1 MLYIDIMCDKMNTT
15 IIIEKLNLLNKKYIT
30 RDELRV
36 YCKQLNKDYYNTI
49 IYLTRNK
56 YLIRILRG
64 IFYVPSLEERKYN
77 KTDTPLHEIIK
88 ESLKIKGI
96 KNWYFGL
103 ESAIKLNNITHETTV
118 IEYIINDKIFRPRP
132 ILILGKKMKFIKLKK
147 ELLTFGITKE
157 NTSDL
162 EKTIL
167 DTIYL
172 SKYNKEKNREILNK
186 IVDLLEKCNIS
197 KIKKYSKY
205 YPKTVIK
212 TIEAHL
218 KWKN

>member
-1 MLYIDIMCDKMNTT
+1 MLYIDIICDKMKTT

-30 RDELRV
+30 RDELKV
-36 YCKQLNKDYYNTI
+36 YCKNLNKDYYNTI

-77 KTDTPLHEIIK
+77 KINISLYEIIT
-88 ESLKIKGI
+88 EALKIKGI
-96 KNWYFGL
+96 NNWYFGL
-103 ESAIKLNNITHETTV
+103 DSAIKLNNITHETTAT
-118 IEYIINDKIFRPRP
+118 EYVVNDKIFRPRP
-132 ILILGKKMKFIKLKK
+132 ILILGKKIKFIKLKK

-157 NTSDL
+157 KTSDL

-167 DTIYL
+167 DIIYL
-172 SKYNKEKNREILNK
+172 AKYNKEKDKEILNK
-186 IVDLLEKCNIS
+186 IIDLLEICNKP

-205 YPKTVIK
+205 YPKTITK
-212 TIEAHL
+212 IIDEHL
-218 KWKN
+218 K